1 MCYISKVSLWSIF
14 RIPIRAAH
22 AVQRSKRLPLT
33 PLRCVRGSEKTT
45 QPRSPREHPPRSSCV
60 SRPRCC
66 LGPLLYRCPRLRRR
80 LSRSPPTGRP
90 GVAVQVI
97 TPDQPMW
104 MAGYGSR
111 NKPAE
116 GKLTELYVKALAL
129 EDPHGGRLVLLT
141 SDLVGIPRSL
151 SEAVAVEVKKRKG
164 LPRERL
170 MLTVSHTHCGPVLN
184 DSLRT
189 MYDMPAEEA
198 KKIEPYTA
206 KVKDWMIDAIVRALD
221 DLKPARV
228 AFGKGTARF
237 AVNRRKPTPKGVDER
252 RQPGRAGRS

>member
-1 MCYISKVSLWSIF
+1 M
-14 RIPIRAAH
+14 RIPTALLLGTVALSLSASPAA
-22 AVQRSKRLPLT
+22 AEPKSANWKAGL
-33 PLRCVRGSEKTT
+33 
-45 QPRSPREHPPRSSCV
+45 
-60 SRPRCC
+60 
-66 LGPLLYRCPRLRRR
+66 
-80 LSRSPPTGRP
+80 
-90 GVAVQVI
+90 AVQVI

-170 MLTVSHTHCGPVLN
+170 MLSVSHTHCGPVLN
-184 DSLRT
+184 DSLAPCT
-189 MYDMPAEEA
+189 
-198 KKIEPYTA
+198 TC
-206 KVKDWMIDAIVRALD
+206 
-221 DLKPARV
+221 
-228 AFGKGTARF
+228 
-237 AVNRRKPTPKGVDER
+237 RRKKPR
-252 RQPGRAGRS
+252 RSSRTRRRSRAG